1 MEMHPV
7 SAADR
12 PRLAALLELYVYD
25 FSEMLAIDVGE
36 DGRFHP
42 PWQLDPYFANDP
54 RAHAFL
60 IRVEAKL
67 AGLALVKQGSRL
79 SEDATIFDMAE
90 FLVLR
95 RYRRHGVGERAA
107 GWLFDR
113 FAGIWEVR
121 QKLANTQA
129 SAFWRRIIGRR
140 GPFEDLV
147 VDDERW
153 HGPVQ
158 RFDSRTSATLK

>member
-1 MEMHPV
+1 MMELHPV

-12 PRLAALLELYVYD
+12 PRLMALLELYVYD
-25 FSEMLAIDVGE
+25 FSELLAIDVGE
-36 DGRFHP
+36 DGRFHL
-42 PWQLDPYFANDP
+42 PWQLDPYFADDP
-54 RAHAFL
+54 RARAFL
-60 IRVEAKL
+60 IRVDGKL
-67 AGLALVKQGSRL
+67 AGLALVNQGSRL
-79 SEDATIFDMAE
+79 TDDATTFDMAE

-107 GWLFDR
+107 NWIFDR

-121 QKLANTQA
+121 QKPVNTA
-129 SAFWRRIIGRR
+129 ATAFWRRILARR

-153 HGPVQ
+153 HGPAQ
-158 RFDSRTSATLK
+158 RLDSRTRP